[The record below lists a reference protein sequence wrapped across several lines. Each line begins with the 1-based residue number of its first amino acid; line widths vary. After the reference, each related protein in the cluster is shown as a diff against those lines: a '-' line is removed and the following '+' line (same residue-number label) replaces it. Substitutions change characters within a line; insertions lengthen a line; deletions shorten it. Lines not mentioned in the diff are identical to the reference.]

1 MRKKILLILLVFF
14 ILLIGCETNNIDEE
28 KDNIFNFTGTWRI
41 EFAKTLG
48 DKNESDN
55 SDFNYLIGEEIKI
68 GNNRISILDSNKKGI
83 RYKLKAV
90 GKDYTLSYENN
101 LTMNNFM
108 NDRETIDLISI
119 IDNNQIIG
127 EFFLSSDNE
136 MVLLY
141 KSSLIKLNRI
151 SQNVVFNNDN
161 NNINIGNETPDNDV
175 NFTEGI
181 MLGIKTPREMNDDG
195 TYSKEGYRTLWISH
209 DNWNI
214 GNVYEKNNIIFPR
227 LNGIW
232 KLSINEN
239 SSNGF
244 NYDEFKVSMYDEVV
258 KDETVI
264 KEELNK
270 NEFKSIKFVGND
282 YIAIEKY
289 EGTDFQGSYPIYQIV
304 PVSNINIENGLQVD
318 EIFNSNEKEK
328 YISEYTNEIN
338 SLPKEILKGLNIN
351 NIDYN
356 NIAIER
362 RVGRWM
368 FVANILPNNMNESG
382 VDFKISILPDSR
394 FINYN
399 SLYIS
404 WKALKG
410 QLGFFKDVFISPLG
424 KIALIQFDDY
434 IAIYKIEDTML
445 IAEPLVMIPIEENEE
460 IIMSEWASGSYVEQW
475 EKVFVDGELIIRN
488 E

>member
-161 NNINIGNETPDNDV
+161 NDCQDT
-175 NFTEGI
+175 T
-181 MLGIKTPREMNDDG
+181 
-195 TYSKEGYRTLWISH
+195 
-209 DNWNI
+209 
-214 GNVYEKNNIIFPR
+214 
-227 LNGIW
+227 
-232 KLSINEN
+232 
-239 SSNGF
+239 
-244 NYDEFKVSMYDEVV
+244 
-258 KDETVI
+258 
-264 KEELNK
+264 
-270 NEFKSIKFVGND
+270 
-282 YIAIEKY
+282 
-289 EGTDFQGSYPIYQIV
+289 
-304 PVSNINIENGLQVD
+304 
-318 EIFNSNEKEK
+318 
-328 YISEYTNEIN
+328 
-338 SLPKEILKGLNIN
+338 
-351 NIDYN
+351 
-356 NIAIER
+356 
-362 RVGRWM
+362 
-368 FVANILPNNMNESG
+368 
-382 VDFKISILPDSR
+382 KIH
-394 FINYN
+394 F
-399 SLYIS
+399 
-404 WKALKG
+404 
-410 QLGFFKDVFISPLG
+410 
-424 KIALIQFDDY
+424 
-434 IAIYKIEDTML
+434 
-445 IAEPLVMIPIEENEE
+445 
-460 IIMSEWASGSYVEQW
+460 
-475 EKVFVDGELIIRN
+475 
-488 E
+488 